1 MDNMNLTGVIKRIT
15 DTQVVGNGFRKRE
28 LVLTTKDKYP
38 QNILIEFVQDKCDSL
53 DRFNTNDEVQVA
65 INIKGREWTSP
76 QGDVKYFTTVQG
88 WNIKESELEV
98 TTADHSPDREDDL
111 PF

>member
-1 MDNMNLTGVIKRIT
+1 MDNMNLTGEIKTIGE
-15 DTQVVGNGFRKRE
+15 TQTLGSGFRKRD

-38 QNILIEFVQDKCDSL
+38 QNILIEFVQDKCDTL
-53 DRFNTNDEVQVA
+53 DRFQKGAEVKVD

-76 QGDVKYFTTVQG
+76 QGEVKYFNSIQG
-88 WNIKESELEV
+88 WNIKENEGEV